1 MLTDVLPFLSW
12 SWDDW
17 GWVPPEPRK
26 SQEGWAPVCTG
37 AERGHLGPRSLCW
50 WGPRGFAGR
59 RKASR
64 WPGRLFPKAPIS
76 SQSLFQGQVQQVL
89 AGTLQPC
96 KHHNPELQKISKW
109 TDISVPGL
117 IQLLPLTLDTVFS
130 EPLIQ
135 TFHPGN
141 TSSGQPLSKLDALLP
156 QSHTVSSLDIQL
168 DRPY

>member
-1 MLTDVLPFLSW
+1 MIGAGSLPSHARAKRDKPQFAQGQRG
-12 SWDDW
+12 DT
-17 GWVPPEPRK
+17 WVPDPSVVEDTEAL
-26 SQEGWAPVCTG
+26 QEGEKQAADLADSSPKLL
-37 AERGHLGPRSLCW
+37 H
-50 WGPRGFAGR
+50 
-59 RKASR
+59 
-64 WPGRLFPKAPIS
+64 PGRA
-76 SQSLFQGQVQQVL
+76 LFQGQVQQVL
-89 AGTLQPC
+89 AGTLHPC

-117 IQLLPLTLDTVFS
+117 IQLLPLTLDTVFL